1 MVKRLLYIW
10 LTISLCCG
18 CEVIDEKDRLIPVS
32 APEHSRTHV
41 LIEYT
46 GFRCVNCPEAAEVA
60 EDLQQIYGDRLI
72 VIAMHPASNPFT
84 QGKYDY
90 TCPAAD
96 TCYLFMGGTAAT
108 PFPTGNIDIL
118 PDENDYFLAPAEWA
132 GQLHQLMADS
142 LAPKLSV
149 SEAVY
154 TPATR
159 TVAVQYVTERPS
171 DCTLA
176 VWLTEDSV
184 MGAQAMPDGSVDM
197 NYIHRHIMRTAAYD
211 SPWGIVPTN
220 DIESASFPLP
230 EGCKPE
236 NCRVIALLL
245 DTYNHRIRN
254 AYETNLHINQ

>member
-1 MVKRLLYIW
+1 MVKRILYI
-10 LTISLCCG
+10 LLAIALCCG
-18 CEVIDEKDRLIPVS
+18 CEVIDKNNRLIPVPVHEQ
-32 APEHSRTHV
+32 ARTHV

-96 TCYLFMGGTAAT
+96 SCYLFMGGTAAT
-108 PFPTGNIDIL
+108 PFPTGNIDIV
-118 PDENDYFLAPAEWA
+118 PDENDFFLAPAEWG

-142 LAPKLSV
+142 LAPRLSI

-154 TPATR
+154 QPATR
-159 TVAVQYVTERPS
+159 TVSVACVTERPQ
-171 DCTLA
+171 DCSLA

-184 MGAQAMPDGSVDM
+184 MGAQAMPDGSVNM
-197 NYIHRHIMRTAAYD
+197 NYMHRHILRTSAFD
-211 SPWGIVPTN
+211 SPWGIIPAN
-220 DIESASFPLP
+220 DIEKVSFSLP
-230 EGCKPE
+230 EGCNPD

-245 DTYNHRIRN
+245 DSNNHRIRN
-254 AYETNLHINQ
+254 AYETNLHSD